1 MTALLS
7 VMNLSAGYGGSEV
20 LGDVCF
26 DIAPGEVVCLLGA
39 NGAGED
45 DGHVGHHRIA
55 QRRRGAR
62 CSSTGRTCSP
72 CVRMSESR
80 LGFRFARKGRQVFPN
95 LSVEENLLL
104 GSFHRAA
111 RAGRAGRLGQAYT
124 LFPQLAGRRR
134 QLAGSLSGGEQ
145 QMLAISRALMA
156 GPRLLLLDEP
166 SLGLSP
172 KMVLIVFEA
181 IRAIARSAISILLV
195 EQNTQAA
202 LSVASR
208 GYVLR
213 GGRIVHADT
222 RAGLR
227 ESRIVQDA
235 FFGRGRPMRADA
247 DA

>member
-7 VMNLSAGYGGSEV
+7 VTGLSAGYGGSEV
-20 LGDVCF
+20 LGDVSF
-26 DIAPGEVVCLLGA
+26 EVERGEVVCLLGA
-39 NGAGED
+39 NGAGKTTAMSVITGLLNAAAGSMRF
-45 DGHVGHHRIA
+45 DGRDLLAMRPH
-55 QRRRGAR
+55 QRVAAGISL
-62 CSSTGRTCSP
+62 CP
-72 CVRMSESR
+72 E
-80 LGFRFARKGRQVFPN
+80 GRQVFPN
-95 LSVEENLLL
+95 LTVEENLLL

-111 RAGRAGRLGQAYT
+111 RAGRAERLGQAYA
-124 LFPQLAGRRR
+124 LFPQLADRRR

-172 KMVLIVFEA
+172 KMVLTVFEA

-202 LSVASR
+202 LSVATR